1 MSGKTFAKV
10 FSRRPRAAA
19 IIEEREQLGAKR
31 RGGPRPKNLPPE
43 PPARLDARIPQA
55 VHDHLML
62 EALRQRKPMRTIL
75 LEALAAIGIDGSE
88 RGR

>member
-10 FSRRPRAAA
+10 FSKRGK
-19 IIEEREQLGAKR
+19 REPLVLDLPSRKR
-31 RGGPRPKNLPPE
+31 LPPE
-43 PPARLDARIPQA
+43 PEPEARLGARIPQA
-55 VHDHLML
+55 VHDHLMF
-62 EALRQRKPMRTIL
+62 EAHRRRLSMRAIL